1 MSGLVPLQAQIM
13 RYLNEI
19 LTQELHDLMLAHLT
33 GYHVNKKR
41 RTEIGIQ
48 ADSFGAKIQTK

>member
-1 MSGLVPLQAQIM
+1 LVPLQAQIM
-13 RYLNEI
+13 RYFNEI
-19 LTQELHDLMLAHLT
+19 LIQELHDLMLEHLSE
-33 GYHVNKKR
+33 HLINKKL

>member
-13 RYLNEI
+13 RYFNEI
-19 LTQELHDLMLAHLT
+19 LIQELHDLMLEHLSEDLI
-33 GYHVNKKR
+33 NKKL